1 MRQLQKLESLT
12 RFRVQYT
19 GIKQKTDKNAL
30 GFFFGKKLHS
40 RAANLFVRAQY
51 RLNDV

>member
-12 RFRVQYT
+12 QFRVQYS
-19 GIKQKTDKNAL
+19 GIKQKTDKNVC
-30 GFFFGKKLHS
+30 GFSEKKLHS
-40 RAANLFVRAQY
+40 CAANLFVRAQY